1 MMKETV
7 ITDSSFHILS
17 DHASVKNQM
26 QLLHLVVLIAV
37 KTDLL
42 HSIFIDLNHHTNQ
55 YTKSVFRKDLSE

>member
-1 MMKETV
+1 MTEETV
-7 ITDSSFHILS
+7 ITDFSFHILS
-17 DHASVKNQM
+17 CHALIEDQM

-42 HSIFIDLNHHTNQ
+42 HSTFIDLNYCINQ